1 MNIYVKSVLAVGG
14 PMTLFMV
21 IVFTCLGSSSDEV
34 LYFGTRTFVIFGGFG
49 LVLGFI
55 QVILNRRIQP
65 DKPEEAQK
73 VRHVRE
79 IELQFPHNDAFNVCC
94 ESLAS
99 IQCCAIEKKD
109 LSQGKI
115 VAKAGT
121 SLRSWGEVITFD
133 IEQVDAWRTRVRVSS
148 KPSIPTT
155 IIDWGKNLENV
166 QKIAQYLRERG
177 GHDTDV

>member
-1 MNIYVKSVLAVGG
+1 MNLYVKSVLAVGV
-14 PMTLFMV
+14 PSTLYLV
-21 IVFTCLGSSSDEV
+21 IVSIYLGASRDEV
-34 LYFGTRTFVIFGGFG
+34 LYFGTLMFVIFGSIAF
-49 LVLGFI
+49 VFSFI
-55 QVILNRRIQP
+55 QVMWSKRIQP
-65 DKPEEAQK
+65 EKPEEAQK

-79 IELQFPHNDAFNVCC
+79 IELQLPYNDAFNVCC

-148 KPSIPTT
+148 RSPLRTT

-166 QKIAQYLRERG
+166 QKIAQYLKEKG
-177 GHDTDV
+177 VFL

>member
-1 MNIYVKSVLAVGG
+1 MNLYLKSVLAMGG

-34 LYFGTRTFVIFGGFG
+34 LYFGTLTFVIFGGLG
-49 LVLGFI
+49 LVFSFI

-79 IELQFPHNDAFNVCC
+79 IELQLPYNDAFNVCC

-148 KPSIPTT
+148 RSPLRTT

-166 QKIAQYLRERG
+166 QKIAQYLKERG
-177 GHDTDV
+177 GT